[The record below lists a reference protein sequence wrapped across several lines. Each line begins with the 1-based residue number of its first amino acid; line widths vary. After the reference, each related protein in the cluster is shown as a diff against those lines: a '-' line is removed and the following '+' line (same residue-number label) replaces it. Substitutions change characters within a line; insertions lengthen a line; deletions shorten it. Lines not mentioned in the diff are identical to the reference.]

1 MLILSRKLKES
12 IMVGDNIEI
21 SIAGIEGDQVKLA
34 ISAPKHVD
42 IHRKEIYLAIKEEN
56 KQAAVGSGDIAELLK
71 KMSEDKE

>member
-21 SIAGIEGDQVKLA
+21 SISGIEGDQVKLA
-34 ISAPKHVD
+34 ISAPKHID
-42 IHRKEIYLAIKEEN
+42 IHRKEIYLSIKEEN
-56 KQAAVGSGDIAELLK
+56 KQAAMGSGDIAEFLK